1 MINFKKL
8 GYSALAAS
16 LISLSPAA
24 INSSDATTTTI
35 TSSDIWGDA
44 SNLGDGNSVADP
56 TAGDSVVI
64 NGAAVVLSF
73 SDTDGDA
80 KAVGALTGSGSVLV
94 NANVTTNLAQSV
106 ATVAIGANMTLQQS
120 ANSKASAT
128 MNLTSTSVVHTIG
141 GTLAITSVDAN
152 ADDHDLLLN
161 VLGGLTVT
169 GATTLTSARGAT
181 GGNGADAKLVID
193 KAATFTGGV
202 TLTDGASPGKAHMIF
217 EQNNAATITG
227 VINGADN
234 GEGLLEVDGNTKT
247 FASAIGTTKTVG
259 EVQVDGGTAVF
270 NGAVKTALLDIN
282 GTTTMNG
289 AVTVTTTNVDA
300 VTTFASTLT
309 ATTYDINAAVT
320 NTGNVVATNV
330 TVDANAAFNGD
341 VTAAIAVDTANAVVT
356 IAGDITGAISQST
369 TSNKLVYDAA
379 AAQSQTGALTA
390 IADGDGIVNVKNTD
404 GLVTFTAAIGT
415 ASKHLKEIDSD
426 ASTKSRYNVA
436 FNTDLLTLDG
446 QVTLQ
451 VVEND
456 ASDINFGANSSL
468 ILEKTIL
475 KNTNVFDDVTT
486 DFSVASGAKIYAPV
500 NLVGGT
506 ALIFADGTNGTAD
519 DTTVTALLSTALV
532 DSALIDYTM
541 TVDGD
546 NNENDLN
553 AVYKSATTTAS
564 ELNTTTNTALAFKQA
579 YLAAVSDTN
588 VDDTLEDVF
597 EGILL
602 NSTGNTAYS
611 ATSDTDVAK
620 QIAPQQDL
628 IAGSTFAAS
637 ANTGAVQ
644 GVISNRLA
652 SLRSGDA
659 YVAGMSA
666 GAGPLSTN
674 SMFLQAYGSIVA
686 QDDKIVGS
694 GHQAGYDADTAGFA
708 IGVDGIS
715 EGGLVLG
722 LSLAIGQT
730 DLNGKGTGKAKN
742 DIDNYSASFYMDKA
756 TENGY
761 LEGSVTYGLNNNS
774 ASRIINTAGLD
785 RTLKADYDTQQ
796 LSVKVGG
803 GVPYEANNGTLV
815 TPFASVTGTIIENDA
830 YTETSDTANDNL
842 RLRVSQD
849 PVNSILGTIGIKASY
864 ESANGGVPMASI
876 AFNNEF
882 GDNQIVSSNKYQ
894 GGGTKFKTHTA
905 VEEVSATLG
914 LGYTFTNGNTDMNV
928 GYEATANDDDYFGHY
943 GTVKFTTKF

>member
-1 MINFKKL
+1 
-8 GYSALAAS
+8 
-16 LISLSPAA
+16 
-24 INSSDATTTTI
+24 
-35 TSSDIWGDA
+35 
-44 SNLGDGNSVADP
+44 
-56 TAGDSVVI
+56 
-64 NGAAVVLSF
+64 
-73 SDTDGDA
+73 
-80 KAVGALTGSGSVLV
+80 
-94 NANVTTNLAQSV
+94 
-106 ATVAIGANMTLQQS
+106 
-120 ANSKASAT
+120 
-128 MNLTSTSVVHTIG
+128 
-141 GTLAITSVDAN
+141 
-152 ADDHDLLLN
+152 
-161 VLGGLTVT
+161 
-169 GATTLTSARGAT
+169 
-181 GGNGADAKLVID
+181 
-193 KAATFTGGV
+193 
-202 TLTDGASPGKAHMIF
+202 
-217 EQNNAATITG
+217 
-227 VINGADN
+227 
-234 GEGLLEVDGNTKT
+234 
-247 FASAIGTTKTVG
+247 
-259 EVQVDGGTAVF
+259 
-270 NGAVKTALLDIN
+270 
-282 GTTTMNG
+282 
-289 AVTVTTTNVDA
+289 
-300 VTTFASTLT
+300 
-309 ATTYDINAAVT
+309 
-320 NTGNVVATNV
+320 
-330 TVDANAAFNGD
+330 
-341 VTAAIAVDTANAVVT
+341 
-356 IAGDITGAISQST
+356 
-369 TSNKLVYDAA
+369 
-379 AAQSQTGALTA
+379 
-390 IADGDGIVNVKNTD
+390 
-404 GLVTFTAAIGT
+404 
-415 ASKHLKEIDSD
+415 
-426 ASTKSRYNVA
+426 
-436 FNTDLLTLDG
+436 
-446 QVTLQ
+446 
-451 VVEND
+451 
-456 ASDINFGANSSL
+456 
-468 ILEKTIL
+468 
-475 KNTNVFDDVTT
+475 
-486 DFSVASGAKIYAPV
+486 
-500 NLVGGT
+500 
-506 ALIFADGTNGTAD
+506 
-519 DTTVTALLSTALV
+519 
-532 DSALIDYTM
+532 
-541 TVDGD
+541 
-546 NNENDLN
+546 LN

-628 IAGSTFAAS
+628 IAGSTFAVS